1 MTIDSLDVKYDYNSV
16 MHYGPFFFARERG
29 EQTLRTKM
37 KGARIGQREKLS
49 LLDVQKGLL
58 LYQCDKGNGNHS
70 SSRTI
75 IYALNQFCL
84 FIITYCHLL
93 VMFV

>member
-1 MTIDSLDVKYDYNSV
+1 

-29 EQTLRTKM
+29 EQTLRTKI

-58 LYQCDKGNGNHS
+58 LYQCDKGNGKHRG
-70 SSRTI
+70 SRTVN
-75 IYALNQFCL
+75 YPFNQFAEL
-84 FIITYCHLL
+84 ILINRSFDSYVHG
-93 VMFV
+93 

>member
-29 EQTLRTKM
+29 EQTLRTKI
-37 KGARIGQREKLS
+37 KAAHIGQREKLS

-58 LYQCDKGNGNHS
+58 LYQCDKGNGKRG
-70 SSRTI
+70 SSRTV
-75 IYALNQFCL
+75 IYPFDTFCL
-84 FIITYCHLL
+84 TNCH
-93 VMFV
+93 